1 LSKRIERAVA
11 FARKAHE
18 HQRRKYTR
26 EPYEVHLGA
35 VAGLVRSVGA
45 ESEAQAAAW
54 LHDVVED
61 TEVTLDEIEREFGAH
76 VCRLVEELTDVT
88 TLADGNRAARK
99 GIDRERLAR
108 ASAEAQ
114 TVKLADL
121 IDNARSITEH
131 DPRFAKVY
139 LAEMRALLE
148 VLVAGDE
155 QLRDFA
161 RDTLEDCL
169 RQLSTDTSGDV

>member
-1 LSKRIERAVA
+1 LSELIERAAA
-11 FARKAHE
+11 FARQAHA
-18 HQRRKYTR
+18 HQRRKYTN
-26 EPYEVHLGA
+26 EPYEIHLGA

-45 ESEAQAAAW
+45 EPEAQAAAW

-61 TEVTLDEIEREFGAH
+61 TEVTLEEVRREFGEH
-76 VCRLVEELTDVT
+76 VARLVDELTDVSRRE
-88 TLADGNRAARK
+88 DGNRAARK
-99 GIDRERLAR
+99 TVDREHLAR
-108 ASAEAQ
+108 ASVEAQ

-131 DPRFAKVY
+131 DPRFAKVF
-139 LAEMRALLE
+139 LAEMAELLD

-169 RQLSTDTSGDV
+169 REVQRPGGD